1 MLDKKITKEISNLL
15 TSSDKARKAISAEID
30 KIDAKYKALAE
41 KEKSKLSKMLK
52 SIEEQ
57 MESYKTLLGLGDEVE
72 PEAETEEPEIVEEEE
87 KVVDNLFPENN
98 VEKPANED
106 KGEDYITQQE
116 IDNRNLHFPEDKI
129 IPAEPESESEKT
141 TDEWPVEDNDEPVQE
156 SDQDDNSWPTF
167 PEEWK

>member
-30 KIDAKYKALAE
+30 KIDAKYRALAE
-41 KEKSKLSKMLK
+41 KEKSKLAKMLK

-72 PEAETEEPEIVEEEE
+72 PDETESTAVEEEEE

-98 VEKPANED
+98 IEKALDEFVVENEPEIVEDAVVKEKVVITDNAGETVEEWPVTDEPVGEPVEDSEED
-106 KGEDYITQQE
+106 KSDE
-116 IDNRNLHFPEDKI
+116 
-129 IPAEPESESEKT
+129 
-141 TDEWPVEDNDEPVQE
+141 DEWPA
-156 SDQDDNSWPTF
+156 F

>member
-30 KIDAKYKALAE
+30 KIDAKYRALAE
-41 KEKSKLSKMLK
+41 KEKSKLTKMLK

-57 MESYKTLLGLGDEVE
+57 MESYKTLLGIGDEVE
-72 PEAETEEPEIVEEEE
+72 PEAETVEPEIVDEEEE

-98 VEKPANED
+98 IEKALDEFVVEN
-106 KGEDYITQQE
+106 
-116 IDNRNLHFPEDKI
+116 
-129 IPAEPESESEKT
+129 EPEIVEEAVVEEKVVIADNT
-141 TDEWPVEDNDEPVQE
+141 GETADEWPVADEPVGE
-156 SDQDDNSWPTF
+156 PVEDSEEDKSDEDEWPAF

>member
-72 PEAETEEPEIVEEEE
+72 PEAETVEPDTADEEE

-98 VEKPANED
+98 IEKAVDELIVENDTTVVEEAVKAESDNKPEETAN
-106 KGEDYITQQE
+106 
-116 IDNRNLHFPEDKI
+116 
-129 IPAEPESESEKT
+129 
-141 TDEWPVEDNDEPVQE
+141 EWPVENNDEPVQE
-156 SDQDDNSWPTF
+156 SDQDDDVWPAF